1 MASVSGALAVFCYFY
16 IYAIMK
22 MDKFK
27 KMTKNNLFRIIAIA
41 FLLFMLVGLV
51 FFRKGDNEVLNP
63 SLVPANNQQTEIPD
77 EKRELTEKERISAEN
92 FVTTYYSYTWGN
104 FSNVE
109 LQYYYMTEE
118 MKNREKVKVEKMKR
132 EIEGQPQ
139 RYFTARAE
147 LLNSE
152 FVLFTNTEA
161 DLNIK
166 LNVNNLSGAIVQ
178 RDTMVWV
185 DKNGDYYEGNPDK
198 LIVNSV
204 EKNIEIKMIKVGGEW
219 KMDGIGD

>member
-1 MASVSGALAVFCYFY
+1 M
-16 IYAIMK
+16 IK
-22 MDKFK
+22 KNNFK
-27 KMTKNNLFRIIAIA
+27 KIIVVIVAIVVVLLFFSAGTLFFIKNNNTLK
-41 FLLFMLVGLV
+41 LS
-51 FFRKGDNEVLNP
+51 D
-63 SLVPANNQQTEIPD
+63 NQQIEKPD
-77 EKRELTEKERISAEN
+77 KKRELTEEEKARMTAEN
-92 FVTTYYSYTWGN
+92 FVVTYYSYTWGN

-185 DKNGDYYEGNPDK
+185 DENGDYYEGNPDK

>member
-1 MASVSGALAVFCYFY
+1 
-16 IYAIMK
+16 
-22 MDKFK
+22 
-27 KMTKNNLFRIIAIA
+27 MTKNNLFKIIAIA
-41 FLLFMLVGLV
+41 FLLFMLVGLL
-51 FFRKGDNEVLNP
+51 FFRKGDDKTLSPNP
-63 SLVPANNQQTEIPD
+63 VPVNNQPD
-77 EKRELTEKERISAEN
+77 EKRELTEEEKVKIFAEN
-92 FVTTYYSYTWGN
+92 FTATYYSYTWGN

>member
-1 MASVSGALAVFCYFY
+1 
-16 IYAIMK
+16 
-22 MDKFK
+22 
-27 KMTKNNLFRIIAIA
+27 MTKNSLFKIIAIA

-51 FFRKGDNEVLNP
+51 FFRKGDDETLSPNP
-63 SLVPANNQQTEIPD
+63 VPANNQRTENPD
-77 EKRELTEKERISAEN
+77 KKHELTEEEKAKIFAEN
-92 FVTTYYSYTWGN
+92 FAVAYYSYTWGN

-109 LQYYYMTEE
+109 SQYYYMTEE
-118 MKNREKVKVEKMKR
+118 MKSREKMKVEEMKR
-132 EIEGQPQ
+132 EAAGQPQ
-139 RYFTARAE
+139 RYFTVRAE

-152 FVLFTNTEA
+152 IVLFTNTEA
-161 DLNIK
+161 KLNIRLK
-166 LNVNNLSGAIVQ
+166 IDNLSGAIVQ

-185 DKNGDYYEGNPDK
+185 DKNGDYYEGNPDN